1 MLQSIA
7 LSCRQQL
14 LTGFLRGRPDDD
26 EVNVDALERAW
37 DRSRQR
43 WPDLE
48 LAPETF
54 AAAVAERLEPG
65 VDLGDALERLHVEDL
80 YLVVCCID
88 GSDAALA
95 AFDASYLR
103 PVVAALSVPDADRDE
118 VAQRM
123 RTSLLIATDEG
134 PRLRTYG
141 ARGPLKRWLRVGALR
156 AALAIR
162 PRRTDDEAL
171 GALVDPGG
179 DPELLYLRELYSDE
193 LRQTLTDAFDALDR
207 RSRSLLRHSLVD
219 RLTVDQIA
227 RIYHV
232 PRATAGRH
240 VLRARQQ
247 LVETTRA
254 RLKARFDWSSRQLQS
269 VLRMIESNAD
279 LGEAGGLPAK
289 KKSRPPT
296 HRDH

>member
-14 LTGFLRGRPDDD
+14 RTGFRRVRPDDD

-37 DRSRQR
+37 DRGRKR

-48 LAPETF
+48 LDPETF
-54 AAAVAERLEPG
+54 AAAVAERLDAD
-65 VDLGDALERLHVEDL
+65 VSLDDALERLHIEDL
-80 YLVVCCID
+80 YLVVCCVE
-88 GSDAALA
+88 GSDPALA
-95 AFDASYLR
+95 AFDAGYLR
-103 PVVAALSVPDADRDE
+103 PVVAALAVADGDRDE

-123 RTSLLIATDEG
+123 RTSLLVRAGNE
-134 PRLRTYG
+134 PRLRTYR
-141 ARGPLKRWLRVGALR
+141 ARGPLKRWIRVGALR

-240 VLRARQQ
+240 VLQARQQ

-279 LGEAGGLPAK
+279 LGEGGLPPK
-289 KKSRPPT
+289 EKNRPPT